1 MMKFI
6 TVTFVFLLFFTGK
19 SCALDVDNYK
29 NYIEELSQDE
39 KFLEEYAAWSF
50 KLFSQPDYLYG
61 SPRENFPC
69 PITKDSNVP
78 TSVHRLRPS
87 DVKCVG
93 AIGDSLTA
101 GLGAQ
106 ALTPVGLLL
115 EHRGISWSVGG
126 DFTYSKVLSVPN
138 VLRQYNPALGGFST
152 KVSVIFLNGQNATNN
167 RLNVAKSGDRSNH
180 MPYQAE
186 LLMSRMKN
194 EKLCDW
200 NNDWKV
206 ITIFI
211 GGNDLCS
218 FCEDPNIRKHTP
230 EQYVSY
236 VRDTLDK
243 LYEAPLP
250 RTFINL
256 VLVLDVRGVKELN
269 SGGFV
274 CQTLHKR
281 TCPCAAFPTAE
292 QAKILDDYIPQY
304 HQLLIDLVNSG
315 RYDKREDF
323 TVVIQPFMAKTK
335 IPLKSNQEV
344 DFSYFAPDCF
354 HFSGKGHSQ
363 AALSLWNN
371 MLEPVGAKQW
381 FWHINETLT
390 CPTEQYP
397 YIFTS
402 NNSGGALEE
411 YRRSTMPQATH
422 RTSFMSSGSSDSSSL
437 KPTDRTTKHHKHHKS
452 SSDSSFSKM
461 QLVVFTSFFLLIMIL
476 LIVAITKRQ
485 QIRVF
490 IHGAGRHH
498 INGFSDPK
506 YPDEND
512 EVEVWNR
519 LNLKSNFS
527 INNDIPKTHGTRI
540 NFE

>member
-1 MMKFI
+1 MKFI
-6 TVTFVFLLFFTGK
+6 IVTFVLGVFFIGK
-19 SCALDVDNYK
+19 NYALEADNYT
-29 NYIEELSQDE
+29 NSIEELSQDE

-61 SPRENFPC
+61 SPHQNFPC
-69 PITKDSNVP
+69 PIPKDSHVP
-78 TSVHRLRPS
+78 KTIHELRPS

-106 ALTPVGLLL
+106 AVTPVGLLL
-115 EHRGISWSVGG
+115 EYRGISWSIGG
-126 DFTYSKVLSVPN
+126 DLTYSKVLSVPN
-138 VLRQYNPALGGFST
+138 ALRQYNADVKGFST
-152 KVSVIFLNGQNATNN
+152 KVSVIFLNGQNAANN
-167 RLNVAKSGDRSNH
+167 RLNVAKSGDRSDH
-180 MPYQAE
+180 MPNQAA
-186 LLMSRMKN
+186 LLMDRMKT

-206 ITIFI
+206 ITLFI

-218 FCEDPNIRKHTP
+218 FCEDPNITKHTP
-230 EQYVSY
+230 EQYLSY

-250 RTFINL
+250 RTLVNL
-256 VLVLDVRGVKELN
+256 VLVLDVRGVKDLN

-281 TCPCAAFPTAE
+281 TCPCAAFPTE
-292 QAKILDDYIPQY
+292 EEIKILDDYIPRY
-304 HQLLIDLVNSG
+304 HQILIDLVNSG
-315 RYDKREDF
+315 RYDKRDDF

-335 IPLKSNQEV
+335 IPLKNNGEI

-354 HFSGKGHSQ
+354 HFSGKGHAQ

-381 FWHINETLT
+381 FWHINETLN
-390 CPTEQYP
+390 CPTEKYP
-397 YIFTS
+397 YIFTN
-402 NNSGGALEE
+402 NNSAEALDE
-411 YRRSTMPQATH
+411 YKRSTIPQTTH
-422 RTSFMSSGSSDSSSL
+422 RTSFMTSSRSS
-437 KPTDRTTKHHKHHKS
+437 KPSDHTTKHHKHHKS
-452 SSDSSFSKM
+452 HSDRSFSRM
-461 QLVVFTSFFLLIMIL
+461 QLVVFASFFLLIMVL
-476 LIVAITKRQ
+476 LILAVSKRQ
-485 QIRVF
+485 QIRIF
-490 IHGAGRHH
+490 IHGAGRRH
-498 INGFSDPK
+498 INGFDDPK
-506 YPDEND
+506 YPDEHD

-540 NFE
+540 SFE